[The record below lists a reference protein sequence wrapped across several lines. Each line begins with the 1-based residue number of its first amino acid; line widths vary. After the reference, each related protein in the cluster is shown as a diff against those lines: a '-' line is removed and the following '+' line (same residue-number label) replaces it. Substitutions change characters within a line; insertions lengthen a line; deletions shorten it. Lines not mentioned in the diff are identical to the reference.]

1 MNFAY
6 ALEKAMLE
14 VEDIA
19 ANCKHI
25 LACLAETLFRPWTS
39 RCAMAGFMRSK
50 GVEATVLTSAHHSH
64 SPWQSH
70 AQG

>member
-1 MNFAY
+1 MNFVY

-25 LACLAETLFRPWTS
+25 LARLAGTLFRPWTS
-39 RCAMAGFMRSK
+39 RCAKAGFMRSR
-50 GVEATVLTSAHHSH
+50 V
-64 SPWQSH
+64 
-70 AQG
+70 